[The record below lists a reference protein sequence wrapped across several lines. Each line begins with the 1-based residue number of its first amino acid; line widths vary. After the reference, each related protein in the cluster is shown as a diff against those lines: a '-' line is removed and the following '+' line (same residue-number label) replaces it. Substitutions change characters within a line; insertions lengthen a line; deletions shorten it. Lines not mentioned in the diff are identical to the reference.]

1 MTERLRIELDT
12 LPVAAVAAALNE
24 TLRRGTTAIV
34 TAAPG
39 AGKSTVL
46 PLTILEGLQTSCQQ
60 GPPTDT
66 GKIIMLEPRRVAAR
80 QIASRIAWL
89 LGEAVGGTVGYRIRF
104 ESKVSQAT
112 RIEVVTEG
120 VLTRM
125 LLDDPA
131 LEGVAVVIFDEF
143 HERSLNT
150 DEAFALTRQCQQLL
164 RDDLR
169 IVVMSATIDTAAL
182 AAALRCPVIESEGR
196 MFPVEVRRTEE
207 EASVTNVSQLVAKTI
222 VQAHRS
228 HEGDILAFLPGEGEI
243 RRVQELL
250 DGRLGATRV
259 YPLYGLL
266 SNDEQARAIAPGR
279 TGIANP
285 RQQRKVVLATPIA
298 ETSLTIEGVRVV
310 VDSGLC
316 RRMVFDT
323 RSGLNHL
330 ETVRISMDMA
340 TQRKGRAGRVA
351 PGVCYRLWSTATEA
365 RMAAVRTPEI
375 LEADLTSLVLDSA
388 IWGEREVESL
398 PWLTP
403 PPRSAVAHARQL
415 LTSLGATDEEGR
427 ATAWGRRLAK
437 LPCHPRIARM
447 LLKADTAERRSLAAD
462 IAAILE
468 EKDPLA
474 GEGDCAIDRRID
486 ALRRERSS
494 VVGEASKLRSPV
506 VGEASKLYSPV
517 VGEVSKL
524 CSPVVGEA
532 SKLCSPVVGEASKLY
547 SPVVGEAS
555 KLYSSV
561 AGKPGRWG
569 RIARTARQYADM
581 IHAREDNTPV
591 NPYEVGALLAS
602 AYPERIGK
610 AWKEGVGL
618 FQLSG
623 GGLVSVMAT
632 AEANSSFFTL
642 HSSLISEWIVAASM
656 HQKSGGTGRVFLAS
670 VVDPADLRDYARERE
685 TVAWDGKAGAVVA
698 RRETRIGVILMDTKP
713 LPPTENL
720 RERVQQVVCEAIVKD
735 GPSLLSF
742 SDEVQRMQ
750 RRIVFVATRHPE
762 LAIPAVGTQA
772 ICEGATE
779 WGPFFV
785 GKAATVAELKKI
797 DLSEVIWSRLT
808 YEQQQTVERLAPTHV
823 VVPTGSRIRLDYRI
837 GAEAPV
843 LRVRLQECFGL
854 LDTPQAD
861 GQPVLME
868 LLSPGFKPVQ
878 LTTDLH
884 SFWQTTYFDVRKEL
898 RRRYPKHS
906 WPDNPLE
913 ASPVRGVRH

>member
-1 MTERLRIELDT
+1 MTERLRKELDT
-12 LPVAAVAAALNE
+12 LPVAAVAATLNE
-24 TLRRGTTAIV
+24 TLRKRTAAIV

-46 PLTILEGLQTSCQQ
+46 PLTILEGILMNASEAPQQ
-60 GPPTDT
+60 GIRKDT

-80 QIASRIAWL
+80 QIASRMAWL
-89 LGEAVGGTVGYRIRF
+89 LGEAAGDTVGYRIRF
-104 ESKVSQAT
+104 ESKVTETT

-143 HERSLNT
+143 HERNLNT

-207 EASVTNVSQLVAKTI
+207 EASVTNVSQLVAKI
-222 VQAHRS
+222 IAQAHRS

-243 RRVQELL
+243 RRVQEQL
-250 DGRLGATRV
+250 DGRLGATKV

-266 SNDEQARAIAPGR
+266 SNDEQARAISSGR
-279 TGIANP
+279 SGE
-285 RQQRKVVLATPIA
+285 RKVVLATPIA

-316 RRMVFDT
+316 RRMVFDA

-340 TQRKGRAGRVA
+340 TQRMGRAGRVA
-351 PGVCYRLWSTATEA
+351 PGVCYRLWSATTEQ

-403 PPRSAVAHARQL
+403 PPRSAVAYARQL
-415 LTSLGATDEEGR
+415 LVSLGAIDEEGR
-427 ATAWGRRLAK
+427 VTAWGQRLAK

-462 IAAILE
+462 IAALLE

-474 GEGDCAIDRRID
+474 GGAVVPTLSCVVPSAALDLRLD

-494 VVGEASKLRSPV
+494 GKL
-506 VGEASKLYSPV
+506 
-517 VGEVSKL
+517 
-524 CSPVVGEA
+524 
-532 SKLCSPVVGEASKLY
+532 
-547 SPVVGEAS
+547 
-555 KLYSSV
+555 
-561 AGKPGRWG
+561 GKWA

-581 IHAREDNTPV
+581 IHAREDNTAV
-591 NPYEVGALLAS
+591 NPCEAGALLAS

-610 AWKEGVGL
+610 AWKEGVGV

-623 GGLVSVMAT
+623 GGLVAVDAADGMA
-632 AEANSSFFTL
+632 AA
-642 HSSLISEWIVAASM
+642 EWIVAASM

-670 VVDPADLRDYARERE
+670 VVTPADLRDFARERE
-685 TVAWDGKAGAVVA
+685 TVAWDAKAGAVVA
-698 RRETRIGVILMDTKP
+698 RREVRIGVILMDTKP
-713 LPPTENL
+713 LAPTENL

-735 GPSLLSF
+735 GLSLLNF
-742 SDEVQRMQ
+742 SGEVQNMQ
-750 RRIVFVATRHPE
+750 RRIAFVSTRHPE
-762 LAIPAVGTQA
+762 LALPAVDTQA
-772 ICEGATE
+772 ICESATE

-785 GKAATVAELKKI
+785 GKATSVAELKKI
-797 DLSEVIWSRLT
+797 DLREVVWSRLT

-913 ASPVRGVRH
+913 ASPVRGVARPERLPVDYSR